1 MKARMNPIMR
11 GAWHLAALST
21 VCLWPLAA
29 QSQAPI
35 GSYGFLINEYRM
47 DTAGQSGG
55 AAVGVMNIDEAGK
68 VTATVTFQG
77 RDTVNPA
84 SAVETGRLSGT
95 YTNISEGVGI
105 LELTAE
111 DGFRLTLAV
120 VTTDNGQALEFISP
134 TSGAGIPVV
143 RGSDRSLNGGMM
155 ASLLID
161 GVAATDVIPLSVRRS
176 DTAGSAVFT
185 GGGSASGKMTCQDGS
200 TGDWTVSVDN
210 LTIALRGVAPGPKAG
225 DYLLSA
231 WTKACGDQGWRW
243 TTLSGLVTGSFA
255 PTGSVLRLGNNGS
268 IWSGTAKAIQG
279 RSLGGLY
286 GLHSN
291 FWPFPGGQV
300 AVLHFDGEGGV
311 RGTFIA
317 SADRDFGVADRN
329 GTYSIQDDGSGT
341 LDFNTADGQPGGPSY
356 SIVVVDN
363 GAGFLY
369 LRRGAN
375 VQGSVMFGSARA
387 L

>member
-1 MKARMNPIMR
+1 MNAKMNPIMR
-11 GAWHLAALST
+11 GAWCLAALST

-29 QSQAPI
+29 QSQVPI
-35 GSYGFLINEYRM
+35 GPYGFLINEYRV

-55 AAVGVMNIDEAGK
+55 AALGVMNIDETGK

-77 RDTVNPA
+77 RDAVDPA
-84 SAVETGRLSGT
+84 SAMETGRLSGT
-95 YTNISEGVGI
+95 YTSISEGVGI

-120 VTTDNGQALEFISP
+120 VTADNGRTLEFISP
-134 TSGAGIPVV
+134 ASGSGTSFV
-143 RGSDRSLNGGMM
+143 RGSDRSLNGLLFT
-155 ASLLID
+155 SLLID
-161 GVAATDVIPLSVRRS
+161 GVPATDAIPLSVRRP
-176 DTAGSAVFT
+176 DTTGSAVFT

-210 LTIALRGVAPGPKAG
+210 LTIVLRNAASGPVAG

-231 WTKACGDQGWRW
+231 STKACGDRGW
-243 TTLSGLVTGSFA
+243 TTLSGLVTGSFS
-255 PTGSVLRLGNNGS
+255 PNGSVLRLLNNGS

-279 RSLGGLY
+279 RSLDGLY
-286 GLHSN
+286 GLHSS
-291 FWPFPGGQV
+291 FWPFPGGGV

-311 RGTFIA
+311 RGTFILPA
-317 SADRDFGVADRN
+317 ERDLVAADRT

-341 LDFNTADGQPGGPSY
+341 IDFNTPDGQPGGPSF

-387 L
+387 F